1 MKKLSKVLCVVL
13 SFMLLVNLTG
23 AEVLAAEITDVKSE
37 TGDATTEAGSDNV
50 TKETAGD
57 EEDSSSDEIQ
67 SDDSKTVSDDSEDA
81 KNTDAV
87 IDEQNAEDEQKAED
101 VQKESAD
108 QTEKIET
115 QTTEVETLSE
125 NPVKVEVNSERTG
138 FTVSWNAI
146 TDATEYKVVLG
157 DEREFVTENT
167 SRIFTADDVQVGV
180 NYTVEVFAS
189 VNGSEDPTLVGAA
202 VPVVLLAKPEITTT
216 PVVGS
221 ITIGWKAVEGA
232 DFYLVNNEDKG
243 NVTSYTANGLTSGK
257 TYTYNV
263 KAVAKIKLKEDSEE
277 YTYESEEVSVSA
289 TVKYAISGKVSGLTG
304 MDGDK
309 SAILTWDKM
318 SGASSYNIFRFNA
331 SKNKWDVV
339 KKDLKT
345 TTYTDVNLKAGMK
358 YQYRVAAVN
367 PAGESGELSDT
378 VVVNINK
385 TPGTKVRT
393 IGYKAVVK
401 SRAPIFSSKKG
412 KKKVKYL
419 KKGTRITTT
428 DYGSGRYEFKLSD
441 GKTYWISKDR
451 LTLTASVWTTKDYST
466 KTKTDFVNKKG
477 YKSPTKYLIWIN
489 QYTQKVMIYTG
500 KKGNWK
506 LIRSCKCA
514 TGTHLHY
521 TPRGV
526 FKITYKEKGW
536 FYKTTYEKPIVHF
549 KDANSFH
556 SRIKNYKGGYADA
569 TIGKPRSK
577 GCVRLYDKDIVF
589 IYKNCPKGTT
599 VVSH

>member
-1 MKKLSKVLCVVL
+1 M
-13 SFMLLVNLTG
+13 
-23 AEVLAAEITDVKSE
+23 
-37 TGDATTEAGSDNV
+37 
-50 TKETAGD
+50 
-57 EEDSSSDEIQ
+57 
-67 SDDSKTVSDDSEDA
+67 
-81 KNTDAV
+81 
-87 IDEQNAEDEQKAED
+87 
-101 VQKESAD
+101 
-108 QTEKIET
+108 
-115 QTTEVETLSE
+115 
-125 NPVKVEVNSERTG
+125 
-138 FTVSWNAI
+138 
-146 TDATEYKVVLG
+146 
-157 DEREFVTENT
+157 
-167 SRIFTADDVQVGV
+167 
-180 NYTVEVFAS
+180 
-189 VNGSEDPTLVGAA
+189 
-202 VPVVLLAKPEITTT
+202 LLAKPEATAT
-216 PVVGS
+216 PAVGE
-221 ITIGWKAVEGA
+221 IKVDWNEVEGA
-232 DFYLVNNEDKG
+232 TSYLVNNKDNKNE
-243 NVTSYTANGLTSGK
+243 TSYTAKGLTSGK
-257 TYTYNV
+257 TYAYSIKAIAELTANNNV
-263 KAVAKIKLKEDSEE
+263 

-289 TVKYAISGKVSGLTG
+289 TVKYAIPGKVSGLIG
-304 MDGDK
+304 MDGEK
-309 SAILTWDKM
+309 SAILTWNNV
-318 SGASSYNIFRFNA
+318 SGASSYNVLRYNS
-331 SKNKWDVV
+331 SKKSWDVIKKNV
-339 KKDLKT
+339 KT
-345 TTYTDVNLKAGMK
+345 STYTDTKLKQGMK

-367 PAGESGELSDT
+367 AAGESGAFSDT
-378 VVVNINK
+378 VTVSVKN

-393 IGYKAVVK
+393 IGYKAIVK
-401 SRAPIFSSKKG
+401 SRAPIFTSKKG
-412 KKKVKYL
+412 KKRVKYL

-466 KTKTDFVNKKG
+466 KTKTDFVNKKK
-477 YKSPTKYLIWIN
+477 YSSPTKYLIWIN

-514 TGTHLHY
+514 TGTHLHF